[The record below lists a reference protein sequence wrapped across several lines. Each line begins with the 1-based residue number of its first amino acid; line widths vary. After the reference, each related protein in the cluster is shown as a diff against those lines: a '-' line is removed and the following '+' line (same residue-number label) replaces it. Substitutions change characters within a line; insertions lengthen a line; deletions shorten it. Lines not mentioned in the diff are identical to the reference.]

1 MTEDIK
7 KTEAIEEIEQ
17 NVVSEASANPQA
29 SAPTKNAV
37 AAEPSHLKSGGY
49 EDLGAPVVRPTDSN
63 PDATKKST
71 QVKDQVNSKAQ
82 KGDGETPDTEKGV
95 TKVSTPGQKE
105 TLKAQKDHEGI
116 NNNMK
121 GETYE
126 EVQPLEDV
134 IDVSADVDALVKD
147 EDLSEEFK
155 SKTAT
160 IFEAAVKRK
169 ITEARERLNAEFD
182 AKLNEEVESHKE
194 MLSEKVDTY
203 LTYVVE
209 EWMKENSIAIE
220 RGIKGEIAEDFISG
234 LKKLFEDHY
243 IDVPDEKY
251 NILEDQTDK
260 IAKLEEQLNKE
271 IQKNAEFVKEN
282 SKFKRSDIVNE
293 VASDLA
299 ETQKEEFGKLSEEV
313 EYSNEDEFKSKL
325 TTIKEAYF
333 GKKESSGDIDDVT
346 AGDTQDF
353 SPELNNAMA
362 AYTAAISK
370 TKDIQLS
377 KKQI

>member
-1 MTEDIK
+1 MTEEIK

-17 NVVSEASANPQA
+17 DVVSEASANPQA

-37 AAEPSHLKSGGY
+37 AAEPSHLKGDY
-49 EDLGAPVVRPTDSN
+49 EDLGAPVVKPTDSN

-71 QVKDQVNSKAQ
+71 QAKDQVNAKA
-82 KGDGETPDTEKGV
+82 KPAELETPDTEKGV

-105 TLKAQKDHEGI
+105 TVKAQKDHEKI
-116 NNNMK
+116 NADKEMLDA
-121 GETYE
+121 TYGE
-126 EVQPLEDV
+126 EVE

-147 EDLSEEFK
+147 EGLSEEFK

-182 AKLNEEVESHKE
+182 KKLNEEVESHKE
-194 MLSEKVDTY
+194 KLSEKVDTY

-220 RGIKGEIAEDFISG
+220 RGIKGEIAEDFITG

-251 NILEDQTDK
+251 NVLEDQSNK
-260 IAKLEEQLNKE
+260 IANLEEQLNKE

-282 SKFKRSDIVNE
+282 SKYKRSDIINE

-313 EYSNEDEFKSKL
+313 EYSNEEEFKSKL

-333 GKKESSGDIDDVT
+333 GKKESTGDIDDVT
-346 AGDTQDF
+346 AGDTQDL

-362 AYTAAISK
+362 AYSAAISK
-370 TKDIQLS
+370 TKGISLS
-377 KKQI
+377 KKTI